1 MDIHG
6 PGIPGPCVFLEC
18 GDFAIMLTFAA
29 SKQRAYTNT
38 SLTNDA
44 KILARSWETGDNRVA
59 VTGIDHK

>member
-18 GDFAIMLTFAA
+18 GDFAITFTFAA

-44 KILARSWETGDNRVA
+44 KILARS
-59 VTGIDHK
+59 

>member
-6 PGIPGPCVFLEC
+6 PGIPGPSVFLEC
-18 GDFAIMLTFAA
+18 GDLAITFTFAA
-29 SKQRAYTNT
+29 CKQRCYTNT

-44 KILARSWETGDNRVA
+44 KILARSWEIEDNRVA